1 MDFKQQA
8 SVLLEKYLT
17 EWENDPI
24 RMESGYHYELSYAN
38 MLHRFEKELLALSTG
53 KVPKSKNLKKK
64 LQTRFGMIELSKAHI
79 LSDSPTS
86 MNISIYTQEAM
97 CYMG

>member
-24 RMESGYHYELSYAN
+24 RMESGYHYELSYAT
-38 MLHRFEKELLALSTG
+38 MLHKFEKELLALSTRQ
-53 KVPKSKNLKKK
+53 S
-64 LQTRFGMIELSKAHI
+64 A
-79 LSDSPTS
+79 
-86 MNISIYTQEAM
+86 
-97 CYMG
+97 

>member
-53 KVPKSKNLKKK
+53 KVPKSKNLKKN
-64 LQTRFGMIELSKAHI
+64 SKPD
-79 LSDSPTS
+79 L
-86 MNISIYTQEAM
+86 EW
-97 CYMG
+97 

>member
-24 RMESGYHYELSYAN
+24 RMESGYHYELSYAT
-38 MLHRFEKELLALSTG
+38 MLHKFEKELLALSTG
-53 KVPKSKNLKKK
+53 KVPKSKNLKKN
-64 LQTRFGMIELSKAHI
+64 SKPG
-79 LSDSPTS
+79 L
-86 MNISIYTQEAM
+86 EW
-97 CYMG
+97 

>member
-24 RMESGYHYELSYAN
+24 RNMESGYHYELSYAN

-53 KVPKSKNLKKK
+53 KKVPKSKNLKKK
-64 LQTRFGMIELSKAHI
+64 TPNPIWNDR
-79 LSDSPTS
+79 
-86 MNISIYTQEAM
+86 TQ
-97 CYMG
+97 